1 MGKKDRER
9 RPARKLTQGK
19 RFLVVVEGVITEP
32 EYIEAIKRSR
42 QMRSV
47 EVLIETGHTD
57 PIGIVNQAKARRK
70 EVSKT
75 DPYDQVWCVFDA
87 EAKLTQPARFG
98 LQQALDAAQRSG
110 IPCAMS
116 NPCFEIW
123 LLWHQ
128 ENKSAWIASDAVQSR
143 CQALGIT
150 HGKDGKH
157 IKNVD
162 SLVQDYY
169 TDAKN
174 RACNSGQLLILKKDS
189 APGNQANERKD
200 TERPEDTNPS
210 SGMYKLIDA
219 IYTAFPARI

>member
-1 MGKKDRER
+1 
-9 RPARKLTQGK
+9 
-19 RFLVVVEGVITEP
+19 
-32 EYIEAIKRSR
+32 
-42 QMRSV
+42 
-47 EVLIETGHTD
+47 
-57 PIGIVNQAKARRK
+57 
-70 EVSKT
+70 
-75 DPYDQVWCVFDA
+75 
-87 EAKLTQPARFG
+87 
-98 LQQALDAAQRSG
+98 
-110 IPCAMS
+110 
-116 NPCFEIW
+116 
-123 LLWHQ
+123 
-128 ENKSAWIASDAVQSR
+128 VQSR